1 METRLQSENTRRGLL
16 GRIMVMLGSIALLAD
31 LSFLV
36 RPIERLAQSVSEGLF
51 AFLPSL
57 GLSFLHAAR
66 AIAFHQID
74 YFSLVARILVLFT
87 AMVAVIVGTALLQSA
102 SARAANGDDLQ
113 EYLSS
118 ERETRNG

>member
-1 METRLQSENTRRGLL
+1 METRQQSENTRRVLL
-16 GRIMVMLGSIALLAD
+16 GRIMVALGSIALLAD

-36 RPIERLAQSVSEGLF
+36 RPIERLIQSVGDGLF
-51 AFLPSL
+51 ALLPSV

-66 AIAFHQID
+66 AIALHQVD

-87 AMVAVIVGTALLQSA
+87 AMVALIVGMVLSQSA
-102 SARAANGDDLQ
+102 SARAANLDALQ

>member
-1 METRLQSENTRRGLL
+1 METRQHSENARQSLL
-16 GRIMVMLGSIALLAD
+16 GRILVILVSMAVIAD

-36 RPIERLAQSVSEGLF
+36 QPIERLAGRLGDGLF
-51 AFLPSL
+51 ALLPSV
-57 GLSFLHAAR
+57 GLSFLHAAS
-66 AIAFHQID
+66 AIVFHQVD

-102 SARAANGDDLQ
+102 SARAANLNALHQ
-113 EYLSS
+113 NLSS

>member
-1 METRLQSENTRRGLL
+1 METRQQSENTRRSLL
-16 GRIMVMLGSIALLAD
+16 GRIMVMLGSIALFAD

-51 AFLPSL
+51 GLLPSL
-57 GLSFLHAAR
+57 GLSFLHAAS
-66 AIAFHQID
+66 AIAFHQVD

-102 SARAANGDDLQ
+102 SVRAANEDALQ
-113 EYLSS
+113 EYLPS

>member
-1 METRLQSENTRRGLL
+1 METRLQSENTRRSLL
-16 GRIMVMLGSIALLAD
+16 GRIMVALGSIALLAD

-36 RPIERLAQSVSEGLF
+36 RPIERLAQSVSQGLF

-57 GLSFLHAAR
+57 GLSFLHAAS

-87 AMVAVIVGTALLQSA
+87 AMVAVIVGIALLQSA
-102 SARAANGDDLQ
+102 SARAANGDALQ

>member
-1 METRLQSENTRRGLL
+1 MDTRLQSENTRQGIL
-16 GRIMVMLGSIALLAD
+16 GRIMVALGSIALLAD

-36 RPIERLAQSVSEGLF
+36 RPIERLAQSVSQGLF
-51 AFLPSL
+51 GLLPSL
-57 GLSFLHAAR
+57 GLSFLHAAS

-74 YFSLVARILVLFT
+74 YFSLIARILVLFT
-87 AMVAVIVGTALLQSA
+87 AMVAVIVGIALLQSP
-102 SARAANGDDLQ
+102 SARAANGDLLQ

>member
-1 METRLQSENTRRGLL
+1 METRQQSENTRRSLL
-16 GRIMVMLGSIALLAD
+16 GRIMVALGSIALLAD

-51 AFLPSL
+51 ALLPSL

-66 AIAFHQID
+66 AIAFHQVD

-87 AMVAVIVGTALLQSA
+87 AMVAVIVGIALLQSA
-102 SARAANGDDLQ
+102 SARAANGDALQ

>member
-1 METRLQSENTRRGLL
+1 METRLQSENTRRSLL
-16 GRIMVMLGSIALLAD
+16 GRIMVALGSIALLAD

-36 RPIERLAQSVSEGLF
+36 RPIERLAQSVSQGLF

-57 GLSFLHAAR
+57 GLSFLHAAS

-87 AMVAVIVGTALLQSA
+87 AMVAVIIGIALLQSP
-102 SARAANGDDLQ
+102 SARAANGDALQ

>member
-57 GLSFLHAAR
+57 GLSFLHAAS
-66 AIAFHQID
+66 AIAFHQVD

>member
-1 METRLQSENTRRGLL
+1 M
-16 GRIMVMLGSIALLAD
+16 IMLGSIALIAD
-31 LSFLV
+31 LAVLAQ
-36 RPIERLAQSVSEGLF
+36 PIGRLAEKLNEGLF
-51 AFLPSL
+51 GLLPTV

-74 YFSLVARILVLFT
+74 YFSLVVRILVLFT
-87 AMVAVIVGTALLQSA
+87 ATVAVIVGTVLLQSP
-102 SARAANGDDLQ
+102 SARAVNGDGLQ

>member
-1 METRLQSENTRRGLL
+1 METRQQSENNRRSLL
-16 GRIMVMLGSIALLAD
+16 GKIMVALGSIALLAD

-36 RPIERLAQSVSEGLF
+36 RPIERLIQSAGDGLF
-51 AFLPSL
+51 ALLPSV

-66 AIAFHQID
+66 AIAFHQVD

-87 AMVAVIVGTALLQSA
+87 AMVALIVGIVLSQSA
-102 SARAANGDDLQ
+102 SARPANLDGLQ

>member
-1 METRLQSENTRRGLL
+1 METRQQSENTRRSLL
-16 GRIMVMLGSIALLAD
+16 GKSMVALGSIALLAD
-31 LSFLV
+31 LSVLV

-51 AFLPSL
+51 ALLPSV
-57 GLSFLHAAR
+57 GLSFLQAAR
-66 AIAFHQID
+66 AIAFHQVD

-87 AMVAVIVGTALLQSA
+87 AMVALIVGIVLSQSA
-102 SARAANGDDLQ
+102 SARAANLDGLQ

>member
-16 GRIMVMLGSIALLAD
+16 GRIMVMLGSIALIAD
-31 LSFLV
+31 LAFLAQ
-36 RPIERLAQSVSEGLF
+36 PIERLAEKLSEGLF
-51 AFLPSL
+51 ALLPSV
-57 GLSFLHAAR
+57 GLSFLHAAS
-66 AIAFHQID
+66 AIAFHQVD

-87 AMVAVIVGTALLQSA
+87 ATVAVIVGIALLQSP
-102 SARAANGDDLQ
+102 SARAVNGDAMQ

>member
-1 METRLQSENTRRGLL
+1 METRLQSENTRQGIL
-16 GRIMVMLGSIALLAD
+16 GRIMVALGSIALLAD

-36 RPIERLAQSVSEGLF
+36 RPVERLAQSVSQGLF
-51 AFLPSL
+51 GLLPSL

-66 AIAFHQID
+66 AIAFHQVD

-87 AMVAVIVGTALLQSA
+87 AMVAVIVGIALVQSP
-102 SARAANGDDLQ
+102 SAREVNGDLLQ